1 MNFPS
6 SVLLFPKRPLRAAG
20 RWCRSFSHSQVL
32 LVAEKHGVLL
42 TLESVLE
49 RTLAGNIVSL
59 PLSPRLQAGES

>member
-32 LVAEKHGVLL
+32 LAAEKHGVLL

-49 RTLAGNIVSL
+49 RTLAALSL
-59 PLSPRLQAGES
+59 PLSPRVQAGEP

>member
-1 MNFPS
+1 MDFPG

-49 RTLAGNIVSL
+49 RTLAVLSL
-59 PLSPRLQAGES
+59 PLSPRVQAGEP